1 MYLFYYSQVPSC
13 FFISMTKT
21 ALAHHNKIAIIFD
34 FDDTLAP
41 DSTSAYLKQQG
52 IKDLDFF
59 WHQKVG
65 KLMSED
71 WNPVPAYLYQMLEA
85 AKAGDIPP
93 ITQKNL
99 NDFGRQL
106 TLHQGVAEI
115 LPFLRQTARD
125 IAENIQVEFY
135 IISSGIGDIVRH
147 IPVAHEFHDI
157 WASEFHFSHQN
168 DENNEASF
176 IKKIVSFTDK
186 TRYVF
191 QIHKGL
197 VGAKAFGKPFAVNQK
212 LNDKQVHIPFEQMIF
227 VGDGYTD
234 IPCFS
239 LVKKNNGLAI
249 AVYDPNR
256 QDKWDAAYQFVRE
269 SRVNQLL
276 SANYQT
282 HSDLSNF
289 LAMAVRKMAIDIHLR
304 QSQGFF

>member
-1 MYLFYYSQVPSC
+1 
-13 FFISMTKT
+13 MTKN
-21 ALAHHNKIAIIFD
+21 ALPHHNKIAIIFD

-41 DSTSAYLKQQG
+41 DSTSAYLKHQG
-52 IKDLDFF
+52 IKDLDYF
-59 WHQKVG
+59 WHEKVG
-65 KLMSED
+65 KLMSDD
-71 WNPVPAYLYQMLEA
+71 WNPVPAYLYQMIQA
-85 AKAGDIPP
+85 AKAGEIPP

-115 LPFLRQTARD
+115 LPYLRQTARD
-125 IAENIQVEFY
+125 ISENIQVEFY

-147 IPVAHEFHDI
+147 IPVAHEFSDI
-157 WASEFHFSHQN
+157 WASEFHF
-168 DENNEASF
+168 EKNNTTSGAEEEATF

-197 VGAKAFGKPFAVNQK
+197 VGAKALGKPFAVNQK

-239 LVKKNNGLAI
+239 LIKKNNGLAI
-249 AVYDPNR
+249 AVYDANR

-276 SANYQT
+276 TANYQMQ
-282 HSDLSNF
+282 SDLSNF
-289 LAMAVRKMAIDIHLR
+289 LAMAVRKMAMDIHLR